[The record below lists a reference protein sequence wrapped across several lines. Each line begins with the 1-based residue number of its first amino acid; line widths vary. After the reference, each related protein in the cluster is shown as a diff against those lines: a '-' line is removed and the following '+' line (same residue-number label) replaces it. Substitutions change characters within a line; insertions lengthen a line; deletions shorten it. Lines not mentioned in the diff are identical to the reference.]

1 MRRTAISGLLA
12 LVLALAS
19 STAAAQKRHYA
30 PARPADAGDPSA
42 IEPIEPAPSQ
52 TNVVIS
58 GNGIDYHGGAVMT
71 PTSGDGIVNL
81 YFIWYGNWT
90 NGPRASDS
98 QNTRDLLS
106 ALFSTTGLNNS
117 AYARINQTYGDGKN
131 NATGSVVLIKQ
142 TTDNYSRGNRLRD
155 ADVEKIVSS
164 AISGGSLPNDSHG
177 LYFVLSSSDV
187 AETSGFCV
195 KYCGWHSSASMG
207 GLDIKLG
214 FVGNPDR
221 CPSSCEAQTVS
232 PNGNSGA
239 DGMASVLA
247 HETQE
252 SINDP
257 DGNAWYDAQGNESA
271 DKCAWRFGP
280 TQTTADGARY
290 NLTLANYKWLLQL
303 NWSNSFDLATGQRGG
318 CAQSLGGPFYNY

>member
-1 MRRTAISGLLA
+1 MSRTAISVFLA
-12 LVLALAS
+12 LTMALAG
-19 STAAAQKRHYA
+19 APANAQKRHYA
-30 PARPADAGDPSA
+30 PVRPDAAEASA
-42 IEPIEPAPSQ
+42 EPIEPTPSQ
-52 TNVVIS
+52 TSVLIG

-71 PTSGDGIVNL
+71 PTTGDGIVNL

-90 NGPRASDS
+90 NGPRASDT
-98 QNTRDLLS
+98 QHTRDLLS

-117 AYARINQTYGDGKN
+117 AYEKINQTYGDSQNKV
-131 NATGSVVLIKQ
+131 TGSLALIKQ
-142 TTDNYSRGNRLRD
+142 TTDNYSHGKRLGD
-155 ADVEKIVSS
+155 TDVEKIVSS
-164 AISGGSLPNDSHG
+164 AISSGSLPNDSHG

-195 KYCGWHSSASMG
+195 KYCGWHSSANLG

-221 CPSSCEAQTVS
+221 CPSSCEAQAVS

-257 DGNAWYDAQGNESA
+257 DGNAWYDAQGNESS

-280 TQTTADGARY
+280 TQATADGARY
-290 NLTLANYKWLLQL
+290 NVTLANYKWLLQL
-303 NWSNSFDLATGQRGG
+303 NWSNSLDLATGQRGG
-318 CAQSLGGPFYNY
+318 CAQALGGAFYSY